1 MNLGVSSYI
10 CSAGLKAVTSA
21 GSLGPYFALKY
32 FVPFYDYRIDKT
44 ICRGISGTTSAT
56 SISALNLVSATNA
69 TLFGEKIFANVPYTL
84 SDSRFL
90 YWTSN
95 MGSLPEGI
103 TNNNVIS
110 QQSVSTDVN
119 LLYGKPLS
127 NTVSGTS
134 AYSSATGYFTV
145 TNTNVLSGTELT
157 QYNPLS
163 AVSWPSSAFFK
174 VASYSPNV
182 NGITSATGS
191 YKCRIPPGTGSF
203 KFNGLA
209 VYAVKVDN
217 NGFDDSGNGMNVFN
231 YNPVLFAVILF
242 DQAQYKQE
250 TVGGIND
257 FEISLDLGFDWNTV
271 NPGSSAIP
279 TYVNSNYWIK
289 LPTATTTSAYAI
301 NYDGDVVVS
310 TSAVPGSWMPRAKLT
325 VTDPQKGQLRLAN
338 DDSRFTDFRTIRFPI
353 SLSEV
358 TPNYNDRAVLAIDTS
373 CPDDSLIQ
381 VGYRTSA
388 VGIKSIAMGC
398 YASATGYYNGGFLV
412 DDFPEE
418 VDINDTRNDT
428 GGYTVSIG
436 VKTLSQGF
444 GSWAIGYNTS
454 AIGYLNFAG
463 GDSSIA
469 SYAAY
474 DAAVYLPD
482 SAPLNGLNF
491 AFGKYTSA
499 ISRISAIGD
508 CGYNDSGY
516 DYINADDESY
526 GSNVAFGVRTIA
538 NGGLAFVH
546 GFASSASGMG
556 SISFGYKNLSD
567 GCFSFTVGSNNVA
580 KNVGTVAIGNQTS
593 AISNFGLAFGRKSL
607 AGNEEQD
614 NSNFCVAIGENVSAT
629 KSHAIA
635 IGKYAFASEFN
646 SIAIGQEY
654 GGLGGSID
662 TSLTVS
668 TGINS
673 IAIGSKTSATNLQA
687 ISFGHVNLAS
697 NVGSIAIGNSN
708 IVDGAYGVAIGSE
721 NIASSKFAISM
732 GYQNY
737 SNGYYAFAMN
747 EKTSAT
753 GESSFAGISNSIA
766 SGKYSIA
773 LGYQASATIDNA
785 VAIGYKASAQHLNSF
800 AIGNKATT
808 DKVNQIVFGNC
819 DTDEVVIKA
828 KNINIGGNCGSNIIM
843 PGIKQLNDPIG
854 VYINLFGQSQYSNYM
869 LDVQMYRNGQTSK
882 IRLQPTNPAL
892 DTWVVISLDIDKTIK
907 FKAQRKDNYEGGDS
921 VIHTLSPGME
931 LFIPARVENN
941 AYSSDNLLQ
950 LCLDYDNN
958 YAIFYCHG
966 VYGSGGT
973 GLPESRSSVKNDALR
988 ATQLIYSNDSINS
1001 PNTPYG
1007 GIGYSHHHLYY
1018 NRNVNSIVGHFTGQ
1032 VNDGNPNK
1040 TILNEVYLNVNKFAI
1055 DGIFAF
1061 NLLLNNASS
1070 SGSPKAG
1077 IYRVDKDGNTTKY
1090 VESYT
1095 GSSTN
1100 SALSGLVMNT
1110 GDVSHFLVTDRVNS

>member
-56 SISALNLVSATNA
+56 SISALNLVSATDA

-134 AYSSATGYFTV
+134 VYSSATGYFTV
-145 TNTNVLSGTELT
+145 TNTNVLSGSELT

-182 NGITSATGS
+182 NGLTSATGS

-231 YNPVLFAVILF
+231 YNPVLFAVVLL

-289 LPTATTTSAYAI
+289 LPTATSTSAYAI

-325 VTDPQKGQLRLAN
+325 VTDSQKGQLRLAH

-353 SLSEV
+353 ALTGV
-358 TPNYNDRAVLAIDTS
+358 TPNYDDRAVLAIDTS

-388 VGIKSIAMGC
+388 IGVKSIAMGC
-398 YASATGYYNGGFLV
+398 YASATGYFNGSFSSEY
-412 DDFPEE
+412 FPGE
-418 VDINDTRNDT
+418 VDLNDVRNDS

-436 VKTLSQGF
+436 TKTLSQGF

-469 SYAAY
+469 SYA
-474 DAAVYLPD
+474 LFD
-482 SAPLNGLNF
+482 SATFTDGAPYNGLNF

-499 ISRISAIGD
+499 ISRTAQIGD
-508 CGYNDSGY
+508 CGYNDFGY
-516 DYINADDESY
+516 DYVNADDESY
-526 GSNVAFGVRTIA
+526 GSNVAFGVRTLA

-546 GFASSASGMG
+546 GFGSSATGMG
-556 SISFGYKNLSD
+556 SVSFGYKNLSE
-567 GCFSFTVGSNNVA
+567 GCFSFTVGSNNTA
-580 KNVGTVAIGNQTS
+580 KNVGTVAIGNNTS
-593 AISNFGLAFGRKSL
+593 AISNFGLAFGRNNL
-607 AGNEEQD
+607 AGNEAQD
-614 NSNFCVAIGENVSAT
+614 NSNFCIAIGENVSAT
-629 KSHAIA
+629 YSHAIA
-635 IGKYAFASEFN
+635 IGKYAFASNFN
-646 SIAIGQEY
+646 SIAIGQQA
-654 GGLGGSID
+654 GSSD
-662 TSLTVS
+662 ERLTVS

-673 IAIGSKTSATNLQA
+673 IAIGSKTSATNLEA
-687 ISFGHVNLAS
+687 ISFGQVNLS
-697 NVGSIAIGNSN
+697 NGIGSIAIGRENSLAGNRSIGFGFGN
-708 IVDGAYGVAIGSE
+708 IVGVNGDYSVAIGL
-721 NIASSKFAISM
+721 
-732 GYQNY
+732 QNY
-737 SNGYYAFAMN
+737 TNGYYAFAMN

-773 LGYQASATIDNA
+773 LGYQASATDINA
-785 VAIGYKASAQHLNSF
+785 VALGYKASAQHLNSF
-800 AIGNKATT
+800 AIGNNATT
-808 DKVNQIVFGNC
+808 DKVNQIVIGNC
-819 DTDEVVIKA
+819 DTGEVLIKA
-828 KNINIGGNCGSNIIM
+828 QTINIGGSCGSVSI
-843 PGIKQLNDPIG
+843 PGINQLNDGVSFKVETSPMPANDGYGIVFNVKVRKGISESVLTMNSSELPNKTLDKLTVTSIKTNLPIK
-854 VYINLFGQSQYSNYM
+854 
-869 LDVQMYRNGQTSK
+869 YRIWGSDLTG
-882 IRLQPTNPAL
+882 
-892 DTWVVISLDIDKTIK
+892 DISL
-907 FKAQRKDNYEGGDS
+907 GD
-921 VIHTLSPGME
+921 VL
-931 LFIPARVENN
+931 
-941 AYSSDNLLQ
+941 
-950 LCLDYDNN
+950 
-958 YAIFYCHG
+958 
-966 VYGSGGT
+966 YGSGKTFNYTDVSVGQKSLNANFLFCYDAGTNEFIVYVQSITKQTGGSISYNGTYDKSIDDLMSRKCFYNVIFDGNITGGGSNSSIYHDFRWLKNCNIYSVDMKGWIWNGSITARRAMIFNLYTTDTYGSNGLFVYKLLAENPNNSNT
-973 GLPESRSSVKNDALR
+973 GLVFGRDGSYITTASNGSFLHNIAYHASFIIVGKESEILSSV
-988 ATQLIYSNDSINS
+988 TSNFS
-1001 PNTPYG
+1001 
-1007 GIGYSHHHLYY
+1007 
-1018 NRNVNSIVGHFTGQ
+1018 
-1032 VNDGNPNK
+1032 
-1040 TILNEVYLNVNKFAI
+1040 
-1055 DGIFAF
+1055 
-1061 NLLLNNASS
+1061 
-1070 SGSPKAG
+1070 
-1077 IYRVDKDGNTTKY
+1077 
-1090 VESYT
+1090 
-1095 GSSTN
+1095 
-1100 SALSGLVMNT
+1100 
-1110 GDVSHFLVTDRVNS
+1110 